1 MLSLEPS
8 LGLPSKHPRT
18 TRGSSPSSMAKP
30 LPRERLTRFPDDEI
44 QSWSNRGLDEPV
56 RRQELY
62 ELEQRIFERKQ
73 KMLDEVIGGVT
84 SQARAFTM
92 SRSTALGAAPTTRS
106 TTAPSLKNTIVG
118 MDWIA

>member
-1 MLSLEPS
+1 
-8 LGLPSKHPRT
+8 
-18 TRGSSPSSMAKP
+18 MAKP

-92 SRSTALGAAPTTRS
+92 SRSTAPGAAPTTRS
-106 TTAPSLKNTIVG
+106 TAAPSLKNTIVG
-118 MDWIA
+118 MDRIA

>member
-1 MLSLEPS
+1 
-8 LGLPSKHPRT
+8 
-18 TRGSSPSSMAKP
+18 MAKP